1 MGAGVLVFSASTGY
15 NKSSSEIATGVATG
29 ESVFIYST
37 AKCVYYFSKLI
48 PEKASTFEFQHF
60 KGVDVTVQVSY
71 DGLFSI
77 SGDFNMDSTQQ
88 EVASNF

>member
-15 NKSSSEIATGVATG
+15 NKSSSEIATG
-29 ESVFIYST
+29 ESFFIYST

-60 KGVDVTVQVSY
+60 KGVDVAVQVSY